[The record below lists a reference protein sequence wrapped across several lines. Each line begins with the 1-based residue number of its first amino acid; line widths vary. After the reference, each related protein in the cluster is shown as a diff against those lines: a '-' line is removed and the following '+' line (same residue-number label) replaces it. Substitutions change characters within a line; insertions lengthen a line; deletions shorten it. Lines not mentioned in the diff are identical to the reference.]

1 MTDTNQSNVPIAL
14 SIKWGIIIAIINI
27 LLYTT
32 LNKFLMNSE
41 HMTLYYFAIG
51 STFVLTI
58 VLLSFLARQQR
69 TALGGFISFKQC
81 FRTLFIAILIICVTS
96 FLYQQIYLKFID
108 PSFLDRMKEATLAFT
123 EKMGAGQDQLDD
135 VADKMDKQI
144 AESNSV
150 SRQLLS
156 VVWAVVFY
164 SIIGFVIS
172 AIVRK
177 NKPLFIEEE
186 NNQQFQH

>member
-1 MTDTNQSNVPIAL
+1 MTNKNQSNVPISL

-41 HMTLYYFAIG
+41 NMTLYYVAIG

-69 TALGGFISFKQC
+69 SALGGFISFKQC

-123 EKMGAGQDQLDD
+123 EKMGAGQEQLDD
-135 VADKMDKQI
+135 VAEKMDKQI

-156 VVWAVVFY
+156 VVWTVVFY

>member
-1 MTDTNQSNVPIAL
+1 MTNKNQSNVPISL

-41 HMTLYYFAIG
+41 NMTLYYVAIG

-69 TALGGFISFKQC
+69 SALGGFISFKQC

-123 EKMGAGQDQLDD
+123 EKIGAGQEQLDD

>member
-1 MTDTNQSNVPIAL
+1 MTNKNQSNVPISL

-41 HMTLYYFAIG
+41 NMTLYYVAIG

-69 TALGGFISFKQC
+69 SALGGFISFKQC

-123 EKMGAGQDQLDD
+123 EKMGAGQEQLDD

>member
-1 MTDTNQSNVPIAL
+1 MTNKNQSNVPISL

-41 HMTLYYFAIG
+41 NMTLYYVAIG
-51 STFVLTI
+51 STFVLNI

-69 TALGGFISFKQC
+69 SALGGFISFKQC

-123 EKMGAGQDQLDD
+123 EKIGAGQEQLDD

>member
-1 MTDTNQSNVPIAL
+1 MTNKNQSNVPISL

-41 HMTLYYFAIG
+41 NMTLYYVAIG

-69 TALGGFISFKQC
+69 SALGGFISFKQC

-123 EKMGAGQDQLDD
+123 EKMGAGQEQLDD
-135 VADKMDKQI
+135 VAEKMDKQI

>member
-1 MTDTNQSNVPIAL
+1 MTNKNQSNVPISL
-14 SIKWGIIIAIINI
+14 SIKWGMIIAIINI

-41 HMTLYYFAIG
+41 NMTLYYVAIG

-69 TALGGFISFKQC
+69 SALGGFISFKQC

-123 EKMGAGQDQLDD
+123 EKMGAGQEQLDD
-135 VADKMDKQI
+135 VAEKMDKQI

-172 AIVRK
+172 AIIRK
-177 NKPLFIEEE
+177 NKPFFIEEE